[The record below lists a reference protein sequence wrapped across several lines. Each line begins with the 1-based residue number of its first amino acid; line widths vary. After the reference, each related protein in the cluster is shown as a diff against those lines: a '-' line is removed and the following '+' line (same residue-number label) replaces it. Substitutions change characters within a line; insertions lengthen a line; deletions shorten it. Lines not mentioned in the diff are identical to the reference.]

1 MERVGDLLRDLSACG
16 ALSST
21 QMAQGLGR
29 VRSRLADEALDA
41 PAAPAAFGAL
51 LERAGKEGWLP
62 PELKAAE

>member
-1 MERVGDLLRDLSACG
+1 
-16 ALSST
+16 
-21 QMAQGLGR
+21 